1 MATAQDVH
9 YLTYDMLT
17 NTLVGEV
24 NFGQVSFT
32 NKLNGGGSFSGTIA
46 LKEQRNRLLDPYNA
60 TLPGKTILV
69 VVVNG
74 SIEWQGIIVARSY
87 TQSSGDLTVS
97 GVELEGYLGKLQQTR
112 GYSTKPHGWSNY
124 GLGSSTSQLVYSAHP
139 NSYWKTNPVPPI
151 MAATQVVGDT
161 LSDLYSAYN
170 AIPALSVSSS
180 SILNTA
186 VNANFAP
193 GTYPDY
199 VWHTSEKLP
208 LANRTSL
215 DQLITTLATE
225 HVTAGFDWQWSAAF
239 NGTSALSFSLDFWW
253 PRLGFDCTGGNG
265 GALGSNSTPAFT
277 IDSAEFLDYSF
288 PEDSSQQATRVFAL
302 SGGTKGHRL
311 GIGDATYGTVINNS
325 LFFEAAL
332 HHGTP
337 VTVYVGGTGYN
348 GNIKKTTAW
357 GVFGYRWKVTWSGGA
372 PTLTN
377 GTAIQAV
384 VQGGPTAAGYPPM
397 QKTSSYTHVKTGHAL
412 QNQAFMELAV
422 LEWPI
427 TTPTVK
433 VDAFGPSGFGGFSVG
448 DDVRVILNPDERFVA
463 GLDTYWRATQADW
476 TIADSGQSTVTYS
489 FTMPPSSDYTHGGFP
504 GFQPPYQ

>member
-17 NTLVGEV
+17 NALIGEV

-112 GYSTKPHGWSNY
+112 DYSTKPHGWSNY

-161 LSDLYSAYN
+161 LSDLYSAYS

-180 SILNTA
+180 SILNAA

-193 GTYPDY
+193 GAYPDY
-199 VWHTSEKLP
+199 VWHSREKLP
-208 LANRTSL
+208 LANRTGL
-215 DQLITTLATE
+215 DQLIST
-225 HVTAGFDWQWSAAF
+225 
-239 NGTSALSFSLDFWW
+239 
-253 PRLGFDCTGGNG
+253 G

-357 GVFGYRWKVTWSGGA
+357 GAFGYRWKVTWSGGA

-422 LEWPI
+422 VEWPV
-427 TTPTVK
+427 TTPTIK

-463 GLDTYWRATQADW
+463 GLDAYWRATQAEW